1 MGPVPAG
8 SLTSDFT
15 GQCCLSELQRRTM
28 ATVDLFKTPTL
39 EEPNSR
45 QWGDSQGRA
54 LALDLLFLYP
64 LGLP

>member
-1 MGPVPAG
+1 
-8 SLTSDFT
+8 
-15 GQCCLSELQRRTM
+15 M
-28 ATVDLFKTPTL
+28 ATVDLFKPPTL